1 MTLMTSWHII
11 VNIYLALALIC
22 GLITWFLTR
31 DKKSVRLLASIFIGL
46 TWPLSFPVVLLFAI
60 F

>member
-1 MTLMTSWHII
+1 MTSWHII

-22 GLITWFLTR
+22 SLITWFLTR

-46 TWPLSFPVVLLFAI
+46 TWPLSFPVALLFAI